1 MFLACM
7 QNWAKRTNV
16 MYIFVNLRKLKKK
29 KKNKEQKNQST
40 IWVNRSYDNFKVK
53 LVSLQAKVPLKW
65 PHIL

>member
-1 MFLACM
+1 VYAELGEENKC
-7 QNWAKRTNV
+7 NV
-16 MYIFVNLRKLKKK
+16 HICQSQETKKKK